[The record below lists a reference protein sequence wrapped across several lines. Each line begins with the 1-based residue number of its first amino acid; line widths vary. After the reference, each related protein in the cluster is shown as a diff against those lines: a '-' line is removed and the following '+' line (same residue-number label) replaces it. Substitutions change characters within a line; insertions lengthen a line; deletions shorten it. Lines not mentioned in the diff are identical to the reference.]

1 MLEPII
7 CTLCSALA
15 LSALWHIVKR
25 LKIRCAI
32 RSDAGRVCTY
42 FFLSFADEG
51 VWFGLV
57 ERVSVHVEVSTL
69 KEYGGRYIYIS
80 SAEAVESYM

>member
-1 MLEPII
+1 M
-7 CTLCSALA
+7 
-15 LSALWHIVKR
+15 KR

-57 ERVSVHVEVSTL
+57 ERVSVHVEVGTL
-69 KEYGGRYIYIS
+69 KEYGGRYIDIYIYLQLKQLS
-80 SAEAVESYM
+80 HICDKH